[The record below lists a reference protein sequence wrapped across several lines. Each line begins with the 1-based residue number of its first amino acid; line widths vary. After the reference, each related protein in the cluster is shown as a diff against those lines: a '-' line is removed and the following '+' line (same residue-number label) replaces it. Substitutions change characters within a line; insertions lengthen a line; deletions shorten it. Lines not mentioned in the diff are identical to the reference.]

1 MTEPPR
7 WTLAYVVALSTI
19 TSIVLAIS
27 IFFVHG
33 PSTHPD
39 ELSYLLNGRVLTGH
53 EETPLPDVRAFYQ
66 AGYSMV
72 TAVGALFGG
81 SIDVQFRVS
90 LFLNMF
96 FVLLTGLALYALMTR
111 HFSIS
116 ARWAALVAATISV
129 APSVA
134 AFSLFA
140 YAESLSRLLIAV
152 VVLLI
157 FEISKSPTVWKMAA
171 TGAVAGFLPI
181 VHGRF
186 VLLLPLTV
194 LAMVGITLFSQP
206 KRYRSL
212 FVGLATC
219 IAVYLAFDQLN
230 AYLRDDLY
238 TESIGKEDRMLQRM
252 STLSEWPHILRSTAG
267 QMWYLISTSFGLAFV
282 GLAVS
287 CLAIWQH
294 FSKRSWRELTP
305 VLYVIAMVSAVALT
319 SSVQLAHI
327 TRPDH
332 LIYGRYVEAVSPVL
346 VAIACAALLTS
357 SRWRLWGAG
366 LSVVAV
372 LTVILLIATDGD
384 RLREMIMTNRYFS
397 PPNAIALDWTRDTF
411 APIGYVVLAIVFI
424 AIAAIVI
431 MLWQRSATN
440 ALVLLSCIGALATI
454 YTATQT
460 VIPYREIRDDLVLD
474 NRIESLVDDNERQE
488 TDVAVEVD
496 TRAGNAFVDYRY
508 LVHPIQLIAI
518 EDSETV
524 PVEVNCVISTDAEP
538 PTATGWIDGGDE
550 PALDLTLWMRQG
562 LDSC

>member
-1 MTEPPR
+1 
-7 WTLAYVVALSTI
+7 
-19 TSIVLAIS
+19 
-27 IFFVHG
+27 
-33 PSTHPD
+33 
-39 ELSYLLNGRVLTGH
+39 
-53 EETPLPDVRAFYQ
+53 
-66 AGYSMV
+66 MV
-72 TAVGALFGG
+72 T
-81 SIDVQFRVS
+81 
-90 LFLNMF
+90 
-96 FVLLTGLALYALMTR
+96 
-111 HFSIS
+111 
-116 ARWAALVAATISV
+116 
-129 APSVA
+129 
-134 AFSLFA
+134 
-140 YAESLSRLLIAV
+140 E
-152 VVLLI
+152 
-157 FEISKSPTVWKMAA
+157 
-171 TGAVAGFLPI
+171 
-181 VHGRF
+181 
-186 VLLLPLTV
+186 
-194 LAMVGITLFSQP
+194 
-206 KRYRSL
+206 
-212 FVGLATC
+212 
-219 IAVYLAFDQLN
+219 
-230 AYLRDDLY
+230 
-238 TESIGKEDRMLQRM
+238 
-252 STLSEWPHILRSTAG
+252 
-267 QMWYLISTSFGLAFV
+267 
-282 GLAVS
+282 
-287 CLAIWQH
+287 
-294 FSKRSWRELTP
+294 
-305 VLYVIAMVSAVALT
+305 
-319 SSVQLAHI
+319 
-327 TRPDH
+327 
-332 LIYGRYVEAVSPVL
+332 
-346 VAIACAALLTS
+346 
-357 SRWRLWGAG
+357 
-366 LSVVAV
+366 